1 MLMSI
6 KHLYYRLFLR
16 RRDQYFKPVILITGC
31 GSGIGWALA
40 KLLYKEGKYRV
51 VATARARS
59 LEKLR
64 RDMPETDRFWVRELD
79 VTVESEREN
88 LLQEIGARWGG
99 VNILVNNAGI
109 SYRSVIEHMSDEDEL
124 KQMATNYLGPMGLIR
139 GVLPF
144 MRKNGRGK
152 IINVSSVSGMLAMP
166 TMGSYTASKHALEG
180 ASEALWYE
188 MRPYGVNVSLI
199 QPGFIKSNSFRK
211 VYSTAK
217 SDEASHSQGPY
228 HDYYSH
234 MEPFIE
240 RMMNHSISNPRRI
253 AKLILKV
260 IHTESPP
267 FWIPATLDAWI
278 FYYLRRILPQRLM
291 LPLLFFLLPGA
302 RRWAHRDTNRR
313 HLKRNS
319 MPAR

>member
-1 MLMSI
+1 MSI

-16 RRDQYFKPVILITGC
+16 RREQFFKPVILVTGC

-40 KLLYKEGKYRV
+40 KMLYKDKRYRV

-59 LEKLR
+59 VEKLKR
-64 RDMPETDRFWVRELD
+64 ELPETDRFWIRELD
-79 VTVESEREN
+79 VTIESERTR
-88 LLQEIGARWGG
+88 LLAEIHQRWGG

-109 SYRSVIEHMSDEDEL
+109 SYRSVIEHMTDEDEL
-124 KQMATNYLGPMGLIR
+124 KQMSTNYLGPMGLIR
-139 GVLPF
+139 GVLPT
-144 MRKNGRGK
+144 MRNHGRGK

-211 VYSTAK
+211 VYYTNQSEA
-217 SDEASHSQGPY
+217 ASHAHKGPY

-234 MEPFIE
+234 MEPFVE
-240 RMMNHSISNPRRI
+240 RMMNHAISNPRRI

-260 IHTESPP
+260 IHTEDPP
-267 FWIPATLDAWI
+267 FWIPATLDAWF
-278 FYYLRRILPQRLM
+278 FYYLRRLMPQRFM
-291 LPLLFFLLPGA
+291 LPLLFFMLPGA
-302 RRWAHRDTNRR
+302 RKWAHRDTNKR
-313 HLKRNS
+313 HFKRS
-319 MPAR
+319 SVPVK